1 MVESRKAVR
10 ERRENVEMAKDFGT
24 RDVQRMHGETEDS
37 RDEWRIW
44 KAAEGSE
51 RSKQCAE

>member
-24 RDVQRMHGETEDS
+24 RDVQRMHRETEDS

-44 KAAEGSE
+44 KDAEGSE